1 MNMND
6 ISKSCTL
13 EDIPEEVV
21 YTHIFPCLN
30 PIDVYNLSYVSRRM
44 KYIVDISGYIRGWQF
59 VTFEKRKKQK
69 HKFVEYPINKLD
81 EMIKALEDLKKHAIL
96 NQIL

>member
-1 MNMND
+1 MNIN
-6 ISKSCTL
+6 SKSKSYTL

-21 YTHIFPCLN
+21 YTHIFPYLN
-30 PIDVYNLSYVSRRM
+30 PIDVYNLGCVSRRM
-44 KYIVDISGYIRGWQF
+44 KYIVDISGYIRGYIF
-59 VTFEKRKKQK
+59 VTFEKKKK
-69 HKFVEYPINKLD
+69 HKFMEYPINKLD